1 MSTITLTPLASGSK
15 GNANLLTWGKNQDK
29 HLLIDCGIRIKAIEK
44 TLLMQ
49 GLEATQLSAIIVTHA
64 HADHISGVAPLAR
77 KYNIP
82 TFMTKGTAKFADLKG
97 VPLAHYGID
106 QPFEL
111 EGLHIHPFTVPH
123 DARETAAFTFHE
135 TETPDK
141 KMGYLTDC
149 GHITPHIET
158 MLTGVQA
165 LAVEAN
171 HCRDMLM
178 NGPYP
183 YSLKKRV
190 SGDLGHLSNEQTAQL
205 LGKLSQA
212 LKKVHLL
219 HLSEENN
226 CPIKAKN
233 ICFKALNNPQAEM
246 VVAMQNNPAPPLT
259 LKGL

>member
-1 MSTITLTPLASGSK
+1 MSNLTLTPLASGSK
-15 GNANLLTWGKNQDK
+15 GNANLLSWGEKQDK
-29 HLLIDCGIRIKAIEK
+29 HLLLDCGIRIKNIEK
-44 TLLMQ
+44 ILLSLGM
-49 GLEATQLSAIIVTHA
+49 EPTQLSAIVVTHA

-97 VPLAHYGID
+97 VPLNHFNIGTI
-106 QPFEL
+106 FNI
-111 EGLHIHPFTVPH
+111 EGLNLTPFTVPH
-123 DARETAAFTFHE
+123 DARETAAFTIYE
-135 TETPDK
+135 DGYEDTK
-141 KMGYLTDC
+141 LGYLTDC
-149 GHITPHIET
+149 GHVTPHIES
-158 MLTGVQA
+158 MLTGVKA

-178 NGPYP
+178 AGPYP
-183 YSLKKRV
+183 YALKQRV
-190 SGDLGHLSNEQTAQL
+190 IGDLGHLSNEQTAKL
-205 LGKLSQA
+205 LEKLKDG

-226 CPIKAKN
+226 CPIKARN
-233 ICFKALNNPQAEM
+233 ICFKALSNKEAEM